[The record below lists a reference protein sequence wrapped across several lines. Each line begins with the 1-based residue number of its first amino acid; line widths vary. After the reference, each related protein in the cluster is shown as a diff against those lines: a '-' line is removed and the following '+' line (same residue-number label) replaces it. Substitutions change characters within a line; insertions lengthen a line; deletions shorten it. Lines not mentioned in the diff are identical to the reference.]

1 MVSEVGAGRY
11 GAGRAREG
19 STRGEARVMGRSAA
33 GAAVGVAEEEEEIL
47 TRSDTRGLF
56 IPFSC
61 LSRDNSEQCG
71 SLGHLP
77 GAI

>member
-1 MVSEVGAGRY
+1 
-11 GAGRAREG
+11 
-19 STRGEARVMGRSAA
+19 MGRSAA
-33 GAAVGVAEEEEEIL
+33 GAAVGVAEEEEIL

-56 IPFSC
+56 IPFSY
-61 LSRDNSEQCG
+61 LSRDNSEQYG